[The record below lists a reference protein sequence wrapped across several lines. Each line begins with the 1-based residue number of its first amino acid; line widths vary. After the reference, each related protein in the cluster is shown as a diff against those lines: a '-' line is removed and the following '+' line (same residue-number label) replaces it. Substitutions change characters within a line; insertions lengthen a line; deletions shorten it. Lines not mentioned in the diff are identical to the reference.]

1 MKKEFSK
8 VIRGRLKGSQTL
20 EAAIVI
26 PVVFFTI
33 ISLMYF
39 VFYLHDRV
47 VLEGCAYH
55 SAMVSVFENKSIH
68 SVAKEKSADLNT
80 LTIIPTSTWTE
91 GTRKKSVKYLGKYV
105 APFAAVEIFM
115 KNEKISES
123 AYAYEK
129 IKIKNMYVIKIIRNI
144 MAQKLQVTNQS
155 EGR

>member
-26 PVVFFTI
+26 PILLFTI

-55 SAMVSVFENKSIH
+55 SAMESVFENKSVH
-68 SVAKEKSADLNT
+68 SVAKEKLADLNT

-91 GTRKKSVKYLGKYV
+91 GTRKKTVKYLGKYV
-105 APFAAVEIFM
+105 APFAAVEMFM
-115 KNEKISES
+115 ENERISES

-129 IKIKNMYVIKIIRNI
+129 IKIKNMYAIKIIRNI
-144 MAQKLQVTNQS
+144 MAQKIEVTNQN
-155 EGR
+155 EER